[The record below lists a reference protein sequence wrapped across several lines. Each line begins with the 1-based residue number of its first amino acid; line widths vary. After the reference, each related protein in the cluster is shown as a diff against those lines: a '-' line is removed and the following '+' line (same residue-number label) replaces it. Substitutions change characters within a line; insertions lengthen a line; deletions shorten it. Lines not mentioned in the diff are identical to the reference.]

1 MTEEPVGGESRAAA
15 PQGGLAWEGFVAGLI
30 GYATIVVLYA
40 VGNLVG
46 GEWIL
51 HTPTVLGS
59 AILGD
64 AVPDPVSA
72 AGPAPIFVYNGLH
85 LLAFLGVGFGSA
97 WLVREIE
104 MHPVEWYLAFFAFVM
119 AFMFSLVVVYAV
131 AVPVLEAFPTGSVLW
146 ANLAAAGAVGFYL
159 ARRHRGL
166 LERVSREGDPEAE

>member
-1 MTEEPVGGESRAAA
+1 MTSGTGGDEPRTAGPE
-15 PQGGLAWEGFVAGLI
+15 GGLAWEGFVAGLI

-40 VGNLVG
+40 VGNLIG

-59 AILGD
+59 AILGE

-97 WLVREIE
+97 WLIREVE
-104 MHPVEWYLAFFAFVM
+104 LHPVEWYLAFFAFVM

-146 ANLAAAGAVGFYL
+146 ANLAAAAAVGLYL

-166 LERVSREGDPEAE
+166 LEKVSRERDPEVG